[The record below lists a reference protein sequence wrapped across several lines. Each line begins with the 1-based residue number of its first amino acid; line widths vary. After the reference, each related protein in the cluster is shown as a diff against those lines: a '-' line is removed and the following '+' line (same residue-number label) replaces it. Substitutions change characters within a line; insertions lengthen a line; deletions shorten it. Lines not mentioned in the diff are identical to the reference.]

1 MFLSVAYDEGL
12 SAKINGKKAP
22 LYEVYDGFT
31 AFYLEEGENEVV
43 ISFRPKGL
51 MAGTALCVVGLGLCV
66 GACVYAKRKGGLV
79 LPQGFDTVA
88 YYAFIAVGGL
98 VIAAVYV
105 APILLCIL

>member
-1 MFLSVAYDEGL
+1 M
-12 SAKINGKKAP
+12 
-22 LYEVYDGFT
+22 
-31 AFYLEEGENEVV
+31 
-43 ISFRPKGL
+43 ISFRPKGFI
-51 MAGTALCVVGLGLCV
+51 AGTALCVVGLGLCV

>member
-1 MFLSVAYDEGL
+1 M
-12 SAKINGKKAP
+12 
-22 LYEVYDGFT
+22 
-31 AFYLEEGENEVV
+31 
-43 ISFRPKGL
+43 ISFRPKGFI
-51 MAGTALCVVGLGLCV
+51 AGTALCVVGLGLCV
-66 GACVYAKRKGGLV
+66 GACVYARKRKGELV